1 MIAAGGS
8 VLIAVS
14 GCQPAPKAP
23 PLRLNTSVAV
33 VRPAPPKHAPVRKK
47 KPVACDRTATG
58 LTQERKDELFRM
70 FSAEHDPAVDPAAVT
85 AENASTDTEKPGL
98 PPCPPSG
105 R

>member
-1 MIAAGGS
+1 MIAAGS

-23 PLRLNTSVAV
+23 PLRLNTAVSVT
-33 VRPAPPKHAPVRKK
+33 RPVPPKYAPVRKK
-47 KPVACDRTATG
+47 KLAACDRAATTG
-58 LTQERKDELFRM
+58 LTPERKDELFRM

-85 AENASTDTEKPGL
+85 AENTLLGTGKSGL